1 MLPLTSIVVPTDF
14 SEHSEIAIAYAKEWA
29 VQFSATIHLVH
40 IIEPVVFPMD
50 WGYSPIDLSTVE
62 TQYVDAAHQQLIQ
75 KVESIRKEGISIIPA
90 IVHGGRA
97 SEEINNYC
105 IQHAISMI
113 CMATHGRG
121 GMEHLLL
128 GSTTER
134 LMRKS
139 VCPIMVIK
147 VP

>member
-14 SEHSEIAIAYAKEWA
+14 SEQSEIAIAYAKEWA

-40 IIEPVVFPMD
+40 IIEPVVFLMD
-50 WGYSPIDLSTVE
+50 FRYSPIDLSTVE
-62 TQYVDAAHQQLIQ
+62 KQYEETAHQQLIQ

-134 LMRKS
+134 LIRKS
-139 VCPIMVIK
+139 TCPIMVIK

>member
-1 MLPLTSIVVPTDF
+1 
-14 SEHSEIAIAYAKEWA
+14 
-29 VQFSATIHLVH
+29 
-40 IIEPVVFPMD
+40 MD
-50 WGYSPIDLSTVE
+50 LRYSPIDLSTVE
-62 TQYVDAAHQQLIQ
+62 KQYEETAHQQLIQ

-134 LMRKS
+134 LIRKS
-139 VCPIMVIK
+139 TCPIMVIK

>member
-14 SEHSEIAIAYAKEWA
+14 SEQSEIAIAYAKEWA

-50 WGYSPIDLSTVE
+50 LRYSPIDLSTVE
-62 TQYVDAAHQQLIQ
+62 KHYVEAAHQQLIQ

-121 GMEHLLL
+121 GMEYLLL

-134 LMRKS
+134 LIRKS
-139 VCPIMVIK
+139 TCPIMVIK